1 MKSGSLNSALWLIVV
16 IGIPWGIVEFI
27 VVRGRILVPV
37 RWGILVGVL
46 SLPVYVG
53 IYWYSF
59 QGTIY
64 QSFVGIAL
72 SFLYKAGILAGTG
85 WFVYEFYNFSP
96 FYYVPALFFSL
107 FSITFIALHLVF
119 SYLQENRFETG

>member
-1 MKSGSLNSALWLIVV
+1 MKLGFLKSALALIFL
-16 IGIPWGIVEFI
+16 IGVPWAALEYIVEMDS
-27 VVRGRILVPV
+27 ILIPV
-37 RWGILVGVL
+37 RWGMVVGL
-46 SLPVYVG
+46 FSFPVYLV

-72 SFLYKAGILAGTG
+72 SFLYKAGILCGTG

-96 FYYVPALFFSL
+96 FYYIPALFFSL

-119 SYLQENRFETG
+119 SYFREKRFETG